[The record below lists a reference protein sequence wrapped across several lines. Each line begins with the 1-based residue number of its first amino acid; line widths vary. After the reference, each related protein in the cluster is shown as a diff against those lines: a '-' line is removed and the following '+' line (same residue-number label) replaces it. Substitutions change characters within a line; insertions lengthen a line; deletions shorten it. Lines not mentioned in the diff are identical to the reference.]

1 MDPILVLGALTAVET
16 AHRRVNPAPNR
27 GGTHVRPVDA
37 AVPAWRRATA
47 TTLVRMARRLEPSLA

>member
-16 AHRRVNPAPNR
+16 THRRVKPAPNR
-27 GGTHVRPVDA
+27 GSTNVGRVDA

>member
-16 AHRRVNPAPNR
+16 TNRQFKSAPQR
-27 GGTHVRPVDA
+27 GGIDVRRTAAPVR
-37 AVPAWRRATA
+37 AWRRATA